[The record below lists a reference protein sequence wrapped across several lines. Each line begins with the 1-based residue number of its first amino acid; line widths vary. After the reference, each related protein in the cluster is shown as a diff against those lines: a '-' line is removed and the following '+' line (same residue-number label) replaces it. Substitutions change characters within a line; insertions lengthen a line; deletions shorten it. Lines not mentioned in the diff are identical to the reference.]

1 MYKRT
6 IDNRWSF
13 KDADTKEFTHCY
25 HAYPAMMIPQVAR
38 ALIEEYK
45 PEDGV
50 ELLFDPYMG
59 SGTSLVEASIKGIN
73 AIGTHYDLSCIRD
86 TFSMMQALF
95 FEYSEDKVKN
105 KNFDN
110 ISNYTYWYSRDSL
123 LRLSYIYQVINE
135 CVALDFADF
144 FRMKE
149 EKIKDF
155 KPDVFRLF
163 EEKVIRNING
173 LEEFN
178 SIKYPCNIDIY
189 DFNSTI
195 EIPSDII
202 QPNSVDMVVTSPP
215 YGDSRTTVA
224 YGQFPNGGTSSER
237 GTF

>member
-73 AIGTHYDLSCIRD
+73 AIGTDLNPLARLMSHVKTTHYDLSCIRD

-95 FEYSEDKVKN
+95 FEYSEDKAV
-105 KNFDN
+105 
-110 ISNYTYWYSRDSL
+110 SYTHL
-123 LRLSYIYQVINE
+123 TLPTN
-135 CVALDFADF
+135 
-144 FRMKE
+144 
-149 EKIKDF
+149 
-155 KPDVFRLF
+155 
-163 EEKVIRNING
+163 
-173 LEEFN
+173 
-178 SIKYPCNIDIY
+178 
-189 DFNSTI
+189 
-195 EIPSDII
+195 
-202 QPNSVDMVVTSPP
+202 
-215 YGDSRTTVA
+215 
-224 YGQFPNGGTSSER
+224 
-237 GTF
+237 

>member
-73 AIGTHYDLSCIRD
+73 AIGTDLNPLARLMSHVKTTHYDLSCIRD

-95 FEYSEDKVKN
+95 FEYSEDK
-105 KNFDN
+105 
-110 ISNYTYWYSRDSL
+110 
-123 LRLSYIYQVINE
+123 
-135 CVALDFADF
+135 
-144 FRMKE
+144 E
-149 EKIKDF
+149 E
-155 KPDVFRLF
+155 
-163 EEKVIRNING
+163 
-173 LEEFN
+173 
-178 SIKYPCNIDIY
+178 
-189 DFNSTI
+189 
-195 EIPSDII
+195 
-202 QPNSVDMVVTSPP
+202 
-215 YGDSRTTVA
+215 
-224 YGQFPNGGTSSER
+224 
-237 GTF
+237 

>member
-73 AIGTHYDLSCIRD
+73 AIGTDLNPLARLMSHVKTTHYDLSCIRD

-135 CVALDFADF
+135 CVALDFLISL
-144 FRMKE
+144 KS
-149 EKIKDF
+149 
-155 KPDVFRLF
+155 LF
-163 EEKVIRNING
+163 
-173 LEEFN
+173 
-178 SIKYPCNIDIY
+178 
-189 DFNSTI
+189 
-195 EIPSDII
+195 PSC
-202 QPNSVDMVVTSPP
+202 
-215 YGDSRTTVA
+215 
-224 YGQFPNGGTSSER
+224 
-237 GTF
+237 